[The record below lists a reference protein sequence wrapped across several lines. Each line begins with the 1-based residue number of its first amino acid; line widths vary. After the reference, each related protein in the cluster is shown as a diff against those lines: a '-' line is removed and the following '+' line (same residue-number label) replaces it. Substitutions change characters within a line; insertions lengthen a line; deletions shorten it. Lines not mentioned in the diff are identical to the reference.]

1 MFEIDWQQ
9 LFGIE
14 ESILELL
21 IRGTAMYWFL
31 FAMFRFVMRRDVGAI
46 GVADILI
53 VVIIADAAQ
62 NAMSGEYR
70 SITEGFVIVGSL
82 IFWNVVT
89 NWLSFKSKRFER
101 FAEPQPLKLVD
112 SGRMLEGNM
121 RREMLTRD
129 ELLSKLREQGVER
142 VEEVRWAFMESDGQI
157 SVRRIKD
164 DDRPPQGQSGPGVAA
179 AR

>member
-1 MFEIDWQQ
+1 MFEVDWRQ

-14 ESILELL
+14 ESVLELF

-70 SITEGFVIVGSL
+70 SITEGFVVVGTL
-82 IFWNVVT
+82 ILWNYVT
-89 NWLSFKSKRFER
+89 DWFNFRSPAFRR
-101 FAEPQPLKLVD
+101 FAEPAALLLVRD
-112 SGRMLEGNM
+112 GKTLEGNL

-129 ELLSKLREQGVER
+129 ELMSKLREQGVEH
-142 VEEVRWAFMESDGQI
+142 VGEVRWAYMESDGQI
-157 SVRRIKD
+157 SVRRYKD
-164 DDRPPQGQSGPGVAA
+164 DDGRPGTRRGNPATQ
-179 AR
+179 

>member
-14 ESILELL
+14 ESILELF

-129 ELLSKLREQGVER
+129 ELMSKLRQHGIDRIEDVK
-142 VEEVRWAFMESDGQI
+142 WAFMESDGQV
-157 SVRRIKD
+157 SVARGDGKEA
-164 DDRPPQGQSGPGVAA
+164 PSQQGGLPAHQ
-179 AR
+179 